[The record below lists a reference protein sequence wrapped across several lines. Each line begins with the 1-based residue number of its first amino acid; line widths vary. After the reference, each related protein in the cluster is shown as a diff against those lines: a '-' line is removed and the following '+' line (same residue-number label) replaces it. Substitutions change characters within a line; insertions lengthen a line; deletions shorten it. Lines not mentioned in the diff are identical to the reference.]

1 MKKLF
6 AVLLVLSFA
15 YQTHIHL
22 IMTHF
27 IFAYLTRKGRNWLNL
42 SLEANPWYVFPAEKL
57 EQAGVVTAGIS
68 KTWQVSRPGHR
79 LIQMGTFVCFV
90 TYLFCLFS
98 FWNGRKNISWPKNL
112 KQSLV
117 RQLALARHGR
127 CRGQELVWLDLTSLF
142 FVFPNLSCV
151 YTP

>member
-68 KTWQVSRPGHR
+68 KT
-79 LIQMGTFVCFV
+79 
-90 TYLFCLFS
+90 
-98 FWNGRKNISWPKNL
+98 
-112 KQSLV
+112 
-117 RQLALARHGR
+117 
-127 CRGQELVWLDLTSLF
+127 
-142 FVFPNLSCV
+142 
-151 YTP
+151 

>member
-27 IFAYLTRKGRNWLNL
+27 IFAYLKRKGSNWLKL
-42 SLEANPWYVFPAEKL
+42 SIEANPWYVFPAEKL

-68 KTWQVSRPGHR
+68 KT
-79 LIQMGTFVCFV
+79 
-90 TYLFCLFS
+90 
-98 FWNGRKNISWPKNL
+98 
-112 KQSLV
+112 
-117 RQLALARHGR
+117 
-127 CRGQELVWLDLTSLF
+127 
-142 FVFPNLSCV
+142 
-151 YTP
+151 